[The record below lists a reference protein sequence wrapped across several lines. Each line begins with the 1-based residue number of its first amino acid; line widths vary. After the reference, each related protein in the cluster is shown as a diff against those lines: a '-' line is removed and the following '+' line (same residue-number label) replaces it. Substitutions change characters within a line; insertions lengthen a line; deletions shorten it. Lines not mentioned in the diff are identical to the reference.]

1 MITPTLQTLPTP
13 RSVATQVSMGAMR
26 QQPTVNRFSTATRT
40 ISYIMESAYH
50 ARAKASGMAQ
60 IASKLSWSTQLPQ
73 Q

>member
-1 MITPTLQTLPTP
+1 
-13 RSVATQVSMGAMR
+13 
-26 QQPTVNRFSTATRT
+26 
-40 ISYIMESAYH
+40 MESAYH